1 MKQICLFFI
10 LALMV
15 FSANSYAGLEDGL
28 VSVWNF
34 DDGTA
39 NDAVGDN
46 DGEFMNGASTTNAE
60 FGMALNLDNP
70 ENPATGENTGQY
82 VEIPS
87 SSSLEKED
95 GVFSVSLWVYVRPGG
110 GEKPLRNVL
119 QRRQG
124 RLGCPFPGADV
135 YHERHQYDL
144 GQLLGRG

>member
-46 DGEFMNGASTTNAE
+46 DGEFMNGASTTDAE
-60 FGMALNLDNP
+60 FGMALNLENP

-95 GVFSVSLWVYVRPGG
+95 GVSFLSLYGSTSDPVAVETTPQCSSKATRSAGVPISWSECVPRTP
-110 GEKPLRNVL
+110 PT
-119 QRRQG
+119 
-124 RLGCPFPGADV
+124 
-135 YHERHQYDL
+135 
-144 GQLLGRG
+144 